1 MKYTVQ
7 RPAIIW
13 IETVVE
19 AEDLDQALELADT
32 KFQKGDYLEMEGTW
46 EIDYGRFWVQDESG
60 KEDYELGK
68 K

>member
-60 KEDYELGK
+60 KEDYELGR
-68 K
+68 

>member
-46 EIDYGRFWVQDESG
+46 EIDYERFWTQDESG
-60 KEDYELGK
+60 IEAYELGK
-68 K
+68 

>member
-19 AEDLDQALELADT
+19 AEDVDQALELADT

-68 K
+68 

>member
-32 KFQKGDYLEMEGTW
+32 KFQKGDYVEMDGTW
-46 EIDYGRFWVQDESG
+46 EIDYERFWVQDESG
-60 KEDYELGK
+60 KEAYELGK
-68 K
+68 

>member
-32 KFQKGDYLEMEGTW
+32 KFQKGDYVEMDGTW
-46 EIDYGRFWVQDESG
+46 EIDYERFWVQDESG

-68 K
+68 

>member
-32 KFQKGDYLEMEGTW
+32 KFQKGDYLEIEGTW
-46 EIDYGRFWVQDESG
+46 EIDYGRFWVQDEFG

-68 K
+68 

>member
-13 IETVVE
+13 IETVVA
-19 AEDLDQALELADT
+19 AENLDQALELADT

-60 KEDYELGK
+60 TEDYELGK
-68 K
+68 

>member
-13 IETVVE
+13 IETEVE

-32 KFQKGDYLEMEGTW
+32 KFQKGDYVEMDGTW
-46 EIDYGRFWVQDESG
+46 EIDYERFWVQDESG
-60 KEDYELGK
+60 KEVYDLGK
-68 K
+68 

>member
-32 KFQKGDYLEMEGTW
+32 KFQKGDYLEIDGTW
-46 EIDYGRFWVQDESG
+46 EIDYERFWVQDESG
-60 KEDYELGK
+60 KEAYELGK
-68 K
+68 

>member
-60 KEDYELGK
+60 IEAYELGK
-68 K
+68 

>member
-19 AEDLDQALELADT
+19 AEDLDEALELSDT
-32 KFQKGDYLEMEGTW
+32 KFQKGDYLEIDGTW
-46 EIDYGRFWVQDESG
+46 EIDYERFWSQDESG
-60 KEDYELGK
+60 KEVYDLGK
-68 K
+68 

>member
-46 EIDYGRFWVQDESG
+46 EIDYERFWVQDESG
-60 KEDYELGK
+60 IEAYELGK
-68 K
+68 

>member
-68 K
+68 

>member
-13 IETVVE
+13 IETEVE

-32 KFQKGDYLEMEGTW
+32 KFQKGDYVEMDGTW
-46 EIDYGRFWVQDESG
+46 EIDYERFWVQDESG
-60 KEDYELGK
+60 KEAYELGK
-68 K
+68 